1 MLPVSL
7 DEAPAVSAGHGE
19 QLIAVDQALERLA
32 SIDPRKAKVVELRFF
47 AGMNVEEIA
56 EVLKI
61 SHMTVSRD
69 WDFAK
74 AWLVRELSDEAETK
88 R

>member
-1 MLPVSL
+1 MRSISL
-7 DEAPAVSAGHGE
+7 DESLAVSASHGGE
-19 QLIAVDQALERLA
+19 LIAVNEALERLA

-47 AGMNVEEIA
+47 AGMNLEEMA
-56 EVLKI
+56 VVLKV

-74 AWLVRELSDEAETK
+74 AWLVRELSSEAETK
-88 R
+88 P